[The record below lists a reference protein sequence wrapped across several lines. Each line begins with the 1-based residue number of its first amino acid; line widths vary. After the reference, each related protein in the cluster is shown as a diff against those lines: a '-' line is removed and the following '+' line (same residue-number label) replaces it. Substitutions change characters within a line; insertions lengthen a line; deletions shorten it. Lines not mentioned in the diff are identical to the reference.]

1 MTLKTNKIFPRNG
14 QVSGAQGGIIQVVS
28 STKSDQETN
37 STAAATWW
45 KTGATCAITPQSA
58 SNKILIFGH
67 VSGGVTGPQYNIG
80 VGIYRTNTLI
90 GLGDAASNRAR
101 HHTTMEHNTHNDA
114 MVSCSFNYLDSPATT
129 SATTYAVGLWN
140 PSSITRVIYLNSS
153 VTDTDSAYYPR
164 GTTTIT
170 LMEISG

>member
-1 MTLKTNKIFPRNG
+1 MTLKTDKIFPRNG

-28 STKSDQETN
+28 STTTAADTN

-90 GLGDAASNRAR
+90 GL
-101 HHTTMEHNTHNDA
+101 
-114 MVSCSFNYLDSPATT
+114 
-129 SATTYAVGLWN
+129 
-140 PSSITRVIYLNSS
+140 
-153 VTDTDSAYYPR
+153 
-164 GTTTIT
+164 
-170 LMEISG
+170 

>member
-1 MTLKTNKIFPRNG
+1 
-14 QVSGAQGGIIQVVS
+14 
-28 STKSDQETN
+28 
-37 STAAATWW
+37 
-45 KTGATCAITPQSA
+45 
-58 SNKILIFGH
+58 
-67 VSGGVTGPQYNIG
+67 
-80 VGIYRTNTLI
+80 
-90 GLGDAASNRAR
+90 
-101 HHTTMEHNTHNDA
+101 MEHNTHNDA